1 MNSSGV
7 KLLEEMHGAL
17 NEIMDLTLNSVEER
31 IRVMSEA
38 QSLGL
43 SKFAQPLRAAL
54 TGSNTSPGIFE
65 ILAVL
70 GKEESLRRIADVP
83 NVNLP

>member
-1 MNSSGV
+1 
-7 KLLEEMHGAL
+7 
-17 NEIMDLTLNSVEER
+17 MDWTLHSVEEK

-43 SKFAQPLRAAL
+43 SNFTQPLRAAL
-54 TGSNTSPGIFE
+54 TGSNASPGIFE
-65 ILAVL
+65 ILAAL

-83 NVNLP
+83 AVNLSSR